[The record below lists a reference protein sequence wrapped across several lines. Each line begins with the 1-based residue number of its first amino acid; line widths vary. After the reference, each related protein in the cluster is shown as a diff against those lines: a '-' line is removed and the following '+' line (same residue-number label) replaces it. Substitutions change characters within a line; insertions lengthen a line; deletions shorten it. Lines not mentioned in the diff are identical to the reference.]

1 MKKAEFKLEEL
12 SCPSCLMKIDKAVK
26 SHKEVVKSSVN
37 VMFNSSKVTF
47 DFNDDFDVNIVK
59 DSIEK
64 LGFDVLKV
72 NVE

>member
-26 SHKEVVKSSVN
+26 RHKEVVKSSVN
-37 VMFNSSKVTF
+37 VMFNTSKVTF

-59 DSIEK
+59 ESIEK

-72 NVE
+72 NVK